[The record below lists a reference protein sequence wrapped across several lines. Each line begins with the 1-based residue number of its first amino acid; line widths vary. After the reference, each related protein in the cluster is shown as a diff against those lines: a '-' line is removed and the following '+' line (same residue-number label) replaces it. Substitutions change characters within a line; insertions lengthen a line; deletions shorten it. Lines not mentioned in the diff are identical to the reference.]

1 MVRKIPPS
9 PADTPFLTKPA
20 HLQRLHL
27 ILTSLITLTV
37 PGLNAEWFCREK
49 SGGRGLPGLQQM
61 HGHFNKLFG
70 ESRLHCAKK
79 QCYVAECQGSFF
91 GYCNADGAFDAW
103 ERSNDRNIVATTD
116 PGRGKRCTFYPDLD
130 SAQYYVYSHENSG
143 DIGWTDDPHGMGSD
157 DVMSLSQART
167 SLEVVVVG
175 LPDEIQ
181 CRIVVLE
188 SAPQIQDVGA
198 GIQIAPNMSRIL
210 SRLGIEPTIKEKSV
224 LLQRILVCRWQN
236 GKILSDIPVDHQ
248 YGETAVIHRA
258 DLQEALVART
268 LELGNIK
275 IRLGA
280 TVTDIDFGAP
290 AVYLESGEK
299 LHADVV
305 LAADGAKS
313 VIRNKMFPD
322 GGNRIQPTG
331 DEAFR
336 ILIPRERMIED
347 EELAGLIT
355 KPAAVRWVGP
365 DRHIVGYPI
374 RNHQLYNAVF
384 VHPDNGK
391 SGESWTLPGTKEEMM
406 EVFQG
411 WEPRLLK
418 LIAASTHVL
427 KSKLC
432 LHPPLE
438 TWIKGSCTLVGDAC
452 HPMLPYI
459 AQGAAQA
466 LEDAAALGVI
476 LSSIESAKDVP
487 FALAV
492 YERCRKK
499 RAEGV
504 QQSGTENRIQ
514 LHLPDGPE
522 QIKRDERFAASM
534 KGGDSPDKWN
544 DRETQRVLWGYDAEE
559 AATARDHI

>member
-1 MVRKIPPS
+1 
-9 PADTPFLTKPA
+9 
-20 HLQRLHL
+20 
-27 ILTSLITLTV
+27 
-37 PGLNAEWFCREK
+37 
-49 SGGRGLPGLQQM
+49 
-61 HGHFNKLFG
+61 
-70 ESRLHCAKK
+70 
-79 QCYVAECQGSFF
+79 
-91 GYCNADGAFDAW
+91 
-103 ERSNDRNIVATTD
+103 
-116 PGRGKRCTFYPDLD
+116 
-130 SAQYYVYSHENSG
+130 
-143 DIGWTDDPHGMGSD
+143 
-157 DVMSLSQART
+157 MSLSEART

-175 LPDEIQ
+175 AGGLATAIALAVRGH
-181 CRIVVLE
+181 RILVLE
-188 SAPQIQDVGA
+188 AASQIQDVGA
-198 GIQIAPNMSRIL
+198 GIQMAPNMGKIL
-210 SRLGIEPTIKEKSV
+210 KRLGIEPAIKGKSV
-224 LLQRILVCRWQN
+224 ALQRILVCRWQN
-236 GKILSDIPVDHQ
+236 GKILSDIPVDYQ

-258 DLQEALVART
+258 DLQKALVDRT
-268 LELGNIK
+268 LELENIK

-280 TVTDIDFGAP
+280 TVTDIDFGPP
-290 AVYLESGEK
+290 AVCLESGEK

-305 LAADGAKS
+305 LAADGVKS
-313 VIRNKMFPD
+313 VIRDKMFPD

-336 ILIPRERMIED
+336 ILIPRERMIQD
-347 EELAGLIT
+347 EELAELIT
-355 KPAAVRWVGP
+355 KPVAVRWIGP
-365 DRHIVGYPI
+365 HRHIVGYPI

-391 SGESWTLPGTKEEMM
+391 VGESWTLPGTKEEMM

-452 HPMLPYI
+452 HPMLPYV

-492 YERCRKK
+492 YEKCRKK
-499 RAEGV
+499 RAEAV
-504 QQSGTENRIQ
+504 QQSGTENRIP

-522 QIKRDERFAASM
+522 QIQRDERFAASM

-544 DRETQRVLWGYDAEE
+544 DRETQRVLWGCDAEE
-559 AATARDHI
+559 AACRCWSGMHDPSQVWEAVLDALRSISTTRDHI